1 MPRKVLSAEDIKT
14 NKTTSVFKGLTLSW
28 GAERKRRKHVEKHL
42 NKYLILKNC
51 GVYEKEQIQG
61 GEGTGTQRKKGS
73 VFREEKYLEKLKKDC
88 VLTEGQGKERHF
100 RQREHQ

>member
-51 GVYEKEQIQG
+51 GVYERNRYKVE
-61 GEGTGTQRKKGS
+61 R
-73 VFREEKYLEKLKKDC
+73 
-88 VLTEGQGKERHF
+88 GQGHRGRRALFSGKRSTW
-100 RQREHQ
+100 RNSRKTVS